1 MFSAMKFH
9 RLGYVRFG
17 TVTVLASCWA
27 LQAGA
32 QSASSP
38 GERSARP
45 VITSTPASAAAKSA
59 ADEARRLR
67 VETALRLD
75 PYFYDAHVNVLLV
88 KGVVVLQGFVF
99 SDWDLIDAIR
109 IANRAAGDGRVVNA
123 LSIEV
128 GGRR

>member
-1 MFSAMKFH
+1 MFSAMKFR
-9 RLGYVRFG
+9 RLGCVRFG

-32 QSASSP
+32 QSAVSSS
-38 GERSARP
+38 ERPARA
-45 VITSTPASAAAKSA
+45 VVTSASAAAESA
-59 ADEARRLR
+59 DDARRLR

-75 PYFYDAHVNVLLV
+75 PYFNDAHVNVLLV

-109 IANRAAGDGRVVNA
+109 IANKAAGDGRVVND

>member
-9 RLGYVRFG
+9 RWGCLSLG

-32 QSASSP
+32 QSAMSSS
-38 GERSARP
+38 ERSARA
-45 VITSTPASAAAKSA
+45 IIASASVAAESA
-59 ADEARRLR
+59 TNEARRLR

-109 IANRAAGDGRVVNA
+109 IANKAAGDGRVVNA

>member
-1 MFSAMKFH
+1 MMFSAKKFH
-9 RLGYVRFG
+9 RLGRRFG
-17 TVTVLASCWA
+17 AVAVLASCWA

-32 QSASSP
+32 QSAMSSRDQSP
-38 GERSARP
+38 RA
-45 VITSTPASAAAKSA
+45 VITAASAAAESA
-59 ADEARRLR
+59 ANEARRLR

-109 IANRAAGDGRVVNA
+109 IADRAAGDGRVVND

>member
-1 MFSAMKFH
+1 MYSAMKFH
-9 RLGYVRFG
+9 RLGCVHFA
-17 TVTVLASCWA
+17 TVTVLASCWT
-27 LQAGA
+27 LQARA
-32 QSASSP
+32 QSAIPSS
-38 GERSARP
+38 ERSALP
-45 VITSTPASAAAKSA
+45 VIASASASAAAKS

-109 IANRAAGDGRVVNA
+109 IANKAAGDGHVVND

>member
-1 MFSAMKFH
+1 
-9 RLGYVRFG
+9 V
-17 TVTVLASCWA
+17 
-27 LQAGA
+27 
-32 QSASSP
+32 
-38 GERSARP
+38 
-45 VITSTPASAAAKSA
+45 
-59 ADEARRLR
+59 DEARRLR

-75 PYFYDAHVNVLLV
+75 PYFYDAHVSVLLV

-109 IANRAAGDGRVVNA
+109 IANKAAGDGRVVNA

>member
-1 MFSAMKFH
+1 MKFN
-9 RLGYVRFG
+9 RLGCMRFG

-32 QSASSP
+32 QSAMSSS
-38 GERSARP
+38 ERSARP
-45 VITSTPASAAAKSA
+45 VVTSAAAAAESA
-59 ADEARRLR
+59 TDEARRLR
-67 VETALRLD
+67 VETALRMD
-75 PYFYDAHVNVLLV
+75 PYFYDAHVKVLLV

-109 IANRAAGDGRVVNA
+109 IANKAAGDGRVVND

>member
-1 MFSAMKFH
+1 MFIFRFGCM
-9 RLGYVRFG
+9 RLGII
-17 TVTVLASCWA
+17 TVLASCLA

-32 QSASSP
+32 QSTMPSS
-38 GERSARP
+38 ERPARGAD
-45 VITSTPASAAAKSA
+45 SSASAVAESA
-59 ADEARRLR
+59 DDERRLR

-75 PYFYDAHVNVLLV
+75 PYFYDAHVNVLLK

-99 SDWDLIDAIR
+99 SDWDLIRAIR
-109 IANRAAGDGRVVNA
+109 IANKAAGGARVVNA

>member
-1 MFSAMKFH
+1 MFFAMKFH
-9 RLGYVRFG
+9 RLGWRLG

-32 QSASSP
+32 QSAMSSA
-38 GERSARP
+38 ERAATESSAN
-45 VITSTPASAAAKSA
+45 
-59 ADEARRLR
+59 EARRLR

-75 PYFYDAHVNVLLV
+75 PYFYDAHVKVLLI
-88 KGVVVLQGFVF
+88 KGVVVMQGFVF

-109 IANRAAGDGRVVNA
+109 IANKAAGDGRVVND

>member
-9 RLGYVRFG
+9 RLGGMRFG

-27 LQAGA
+27 LQVGA
-32 QSASSP
+32 QSAMSSSEP
-38 GERSARP
+38 SARA
-45 VITSTPASAAAKSA
+45 VITSASAAAESA
-59 ADEARRLR
+59 TDEARRLR

-109 IANRAAGDGRVVNA
+109 IANKAAGDGRVVNA

>member
-1 MFSAMKFH
+1 M
-9 RLGYVRFG
+9 RFG
-17 TVTVLASCWA
+17 TITVLASCWA

-32 QSASSP
+32 QSAMPSS
-38 GERSARP
+38 ERSARAG
-45 VITSTPASAAAKSA
+45 ITSASAAAESA
-59 ADEARRLR
+59 TDEARRLR

-88 KGVVVLQGFVF
+88 KGVVVLEGFVF

-109 IANRAAGDGRVVNA
+109 IANKAAGGGRVVNA